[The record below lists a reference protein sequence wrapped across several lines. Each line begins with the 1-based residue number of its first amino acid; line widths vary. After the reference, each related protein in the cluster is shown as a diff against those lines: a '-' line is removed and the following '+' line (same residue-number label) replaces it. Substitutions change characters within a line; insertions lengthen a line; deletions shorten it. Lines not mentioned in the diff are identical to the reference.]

1 MVQLILLESRRWFS
15 DQPVSIN
22 KCMDDA
28 IVLLLYSFSM
38 TSKLEEIVTNLAELL
53 SPQRCSRGPFF
64 PVHDGDGSGFISDAF
79 QPPWTCENCRPVD
92 ICAKLDETLAL
103 SHQ

>member
-1 MVQLILLESRRWFS
+1 MVQLIVLESRRWFS

-38 TSKLEEIVTNLAELL
+38 TSKLEEIVTRSCFPHSVVPEV
-53 SPQRCSRGPFF
+53 PFF
-64 PVHDGDGSGFISDAF
+64 RSTTEMVRASY
-79 QPPWTCENCRPVD
+79 
-92 ICAKLDETLAL
+92 LML
-103 SHQ
+103 SNHLGRVRTAGLLIFVQN